1 MADKL
6 NQSLDDILK
15 ANRRKNVRAKG
26 ARRSVGGKPAAAAAP
41 VGGVKKKTKVSKP
54 SAQPIPTG
62 PAKASGDSKIL
73 VSNLPHDVDEAQIK
87 EYFSKSVGPVK
98 KVLLTYGPNGQSRGV
113 ATVIFSQAGAAAQ
126 AAAKYNGIK
135 VDNRPMRVEVILG
148 ASEVP
153 APAPAKTLSERV
165 QQPKPAT
172 KAQPK
177 PATATK
183 PAAKAGKKPRRGRNA
198 NRAKPKTAE
207 ELDAEMQDYFDG
219 ANPAAAEGDTA
230 MATNGGAVQAVANGG
245 DTGMEDE
252 VMVSDMRET
261 S

>member
-26 ARRSVGGKPAAAAAP
+26 VRRSVGGKPAASAAP

-54 SAQPIPTG
+54 TTQPIPTG
-62 PAKASGDSKIL
+62 PSARGSGDSKIL

-135 VDNRPMRVEVILG
+135 VDNRPMKVEVILG

-153 APAPAKTLSERV
+153 APAPAKSLSERV
-165 QQPKPAT
+165 QQPKAAA

-177 PATATK
+177 PATAK
-183 PAAKAGKKPRRGRNA
+183 PAAAKAGKKRRGRNA

-219 ANPAAAEGDTA
+219 SNPAAADGDTA
-230 MATNGGAVQAVANGG
+230 MATNGGAVQAIANGG

-252 VMVSDMRET
+252 VMLEDRARK
-261 S
+261 